1 MRILHVYKDY
11 PPVIGGIE
19 LHVRDLAEAQAAA
32 GHAVTVLCTRPE
44 PGPTLDTVEHGVR
57 VIRARRQ
64 ATAASTPL
72 SLDLVRR
79 LGTLAPD
86 VTHLQSPYPMGEL
99 AWLAAGRHPLVVS
112 YQSDIVRQR
121 LLGALWAPWLRLVL
135 ARADRV
141 IASNPHYVDSSA
153 FLRRVRAKVSVV
165 PIGVDVER
173 FAGGDR
179 RAGRARFG
187 ERPTVV
193 FVGRLRYYKGL
204 PVMLEALRE
213 LPGVQLVIAGSGPNL
228 RTLAEMSL
236 DLGVAAQVTWVG
248 DVADAEL
255 PDVLAAGDVFVL
267 PSTHRSEAYGIAL
280 VEALAAGLPAVTTDL
295 GTGTSWINQDGVT
308 GRVVRP
314 GDPAA
319 LAAAIRAIL
328 ADDAGRA
335 AMASAARAR
344 ARAVFGRDAMVD
356 AVMGVYAA
364 VAAAPRRGGDAA

>member
-1 MRILHVYKDY
+1 M
-11 PPVIGGIE
+11 
-19 LHVRDLAEAQAAA
+19 
-32 GHAVTVLCTRPE
+32 
-44 PGPTLDTVEHGVR
+44 
-57 VIRARRQ
+57 
-64 ATAASTPL
+64 
-72 SLDLVRR
+72 
-79 LGTLAPD
+79 
-86 VTHLQSPYPMGEL
+86 
-99 AWLAAGRHPLVVS
+99 
-112 YQSDIVRQR
+112 
-121 LLGALWAPWLRLVL
+121 
-135 ARADRV
+135 
-141 IASNPHYVDSSA
+141 
-153 FLRRVRAKVSVV
+153 
-165 PIGVDVER
+165 
-173 FAGGDR
+173 
-179 RAGRARFG
+179 
-187 ERPTVV
+187 